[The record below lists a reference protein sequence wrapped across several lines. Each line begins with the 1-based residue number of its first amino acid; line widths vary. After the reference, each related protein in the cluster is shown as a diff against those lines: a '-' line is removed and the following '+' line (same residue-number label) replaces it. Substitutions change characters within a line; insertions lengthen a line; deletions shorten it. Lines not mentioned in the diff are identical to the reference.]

1 MEISDN
7 LKAFLEKSENQQLI
21 DNNEWEKIYNIA
33 ENNLSVGDIGKLT
46 SILLNVSINP
56 LNYLD
61 YIPVAYLAFTDIKI
75 FNIPSHIE
83 AIRASAFLDCVNLYS
98 IYIPNKVS
106 IIEEYAF
113 MNCKKLKTIRL
124 ENSVK
129 AIERYVFTNCD
140 NLTSIIYSGTME
152 EFKNIYIDYRGNI
165 SLFQARVF
173 CDNGSLYYNEEI
185 NQWVRVH

>member
-1 MEISDN
+1 MKISDN

-61 YIPVAYLAFTDIKI
+61 YIPIAYLAFTDIKDFI
-75 FNIPSHIE
+75 IPSHIE
-83 AIRASAFLDCVNLYS
+83 AIRDSAFLDCINLYS
-98 IYIPNKVS
+98 IHIPNRVS
-106 IIEEYAF
+106 IIEETAF
-113 MNCKKLKTIRL
+113 GNCRKLKTIRL
-124 ENSVK
+124 ERSVK
-129 AIERYVFTNCD
+129 TIEKYAFMNCA
-140 NLTSIIYSGTME
+140 NLTAIIYSGTME
-152 EFKNIYIDYRGNI
+152 EFKNIDIEPRGNI
-165 SLFQARVF
+165 YLFQSKIF
-173 CDNGSLYYNEEI
+173 CDNGSIYYNEEI

>member
-1 MEISDN
+1 MKISNN
-7 LKAFLEKSENQQLI
+7 LKSFLEKSENQQLI
-21 DNNEWEKIYNIA
+21 NNNEWEKIYNIA
-33 ENNLSVGDIGKLT
+33 ENNLSAGDIGKLT
-46 SILLNVSINP
+46 SILLNIDINP

-83 AIRASAFLDCVNLYS
+83 AIRDSAFSDCVNLYS

-106 IIEEYAF
+106 IIGETAFGNCRKLKTVRLEKGVKTIEGYAF
-113 MNCKKLKTIRL
+113 M
-124 ENSVK
+124 S
-129 AIERYVFTNCD
+129 CD
-140 NLTSIIYSGTME
+140 NLTAVIYSGTME

-173 CDNGSLYYNEEI
+173 CGNGSIYYNEETS
-185 NQWVRVH
+185 QWVEV